1 MDQKTAPIQNA
12 QDKTQV
18 YFIDGCKVTVRYG
31 SSHNPSAVKTI
42 KETLLTN
49 GLPKKS

>member
-1 MDQKTAPIQNA
+1 MDQKIAAIQSA
-12 QDKTQV
+12 QDKIQV

-42 KETLLTN
+42 KETLLIN
-49 GLPKKS
+49 GLPKKT